1 MNFDI
6 NYSVNDNYITLQ
18 SNGVQAHAA
27 HPDLGKNAISPM
39 IVLLNRVFNNFKCP
53 INIFNFFE
61 KYIGNEFDGKS
72 LDLNL
77 SDESGHL
84 TLNTRKI

>member
-1 MNFDI
+1 
-6 NYSVNDNYITLQ
+6 
-18 SNGVQAHAA
+18 
-27 HPDLGKNAISPM
+27 M
-39 IVLLNRVFNNFKCP
+39 IILLNKIFNNFKCP

-61 KYIGNEFDGKS
+61 KYIGNEFDGTS

-84 TLNTRKI
+84 TLNTRKF